1 MQFPA
6 FPGMLKNRTTSEIA
20 QFIGTMQAAGLDP
33 VAVATIIEYESAH
46 SWSPSIHGPKA
57 FTDAPGY
64 AVGLIQFA
72 PRTADDLGTSTAALE
87 RMTFLQQ
94 LSFVVKYFRDAGIAR
109 LKRLVDYYAA
119 VFHRAA
125 IGTPD
130 SFVIAKAGDPIYD
143 NNKGLDRDKTGQITT
158 GDLAA
163 TMAAVLAS
171 AQGAIAVTP
180 RAIGT
185 LSGKQAAVF
194 VVTLAAV
201 AGAVTIWRRRR

>member
-6 FPGMLKNRTTSEIA
+6 FPGMLKNRTSSEIA
-20 QFIGTMQAAGLDP
+20 QFVGAMQAAGLDP
-33 VAVATIIEYESAH
+33 VAVATIIEYESAR
-46 SWSPSIHGPKA
+46 SWSPSVHGPKA

-64 AVGLIQFA
+64 AIGLIQFS
-72 PRTADDLGTSTAALE
+72 PGTAGDLGTSTAALE

-94 LSFVVKYFRDAGIAR
+94 VPFVVAYFQKAGIAR

-130 SFVIAKAGDPIYD
+130 SFVIAKEGDPIYD
-143 NNKGLDRDKTGQITT
+143 HNKGLDRNKTGQITT

-163 TMAAVLAS
+163 TMAAVRAT
-171 AQGAIAVTP
+171 AEGAIAVMP

-185 LSGKQAAVF
+185 VSAKQVAV
-194 VVTLAAV
+194 VLVTLAAV